1 MALGIFAGGLIAIA
15 AFVISWIILSIPLY
29 LSAKALAGRST
40 LLEAMGASFLIVL
53 FFFVLS
59 LLGIIG
65 LIIWVIL
72 TIALIAAIYK
82 TSFLK
87 ALLIAII
94 AIIIYFIIAAILA
107 LLLGLALITTTLAFA
122 VPPIIYMIRGL

>member
-1 MALGIFAGGLIAIA
+1 MSLGIFAAGLLAMA
-15 AFVISWIILSIPLY
+15 AFVISWIVLSIPLY
-29 LSAKALAGRST
+29 LSARALAKRST

-65 LIIWVIL
+65 LIIWIVL
-72 TIALIAAIYK
+72 TIAIIAVIYK

-107 LLLGLALITTTLAFA
+107 LLLGLALITTTLTIA
-122 VPPIIYMIRGL
+122 VLPIIYMI

>member
-1 MALGIFAGGLIAIA
+1 MVLGIFAAGLLAIA

-29 LSAKALAGRST
+29 LSAKALAVRST

-65 LIIWVIL
+65 MIIWIIL

-87 ALLIAII
+87 AFLIAII

-107 LLLGLALITTTLAFA
+107 LLLGIALISTALLIGAL
-122 VPPIIYMIRGL
+122 VIV